1 MHENIAVVD
10 SHLELKL
17 ALQQKNICSPFMV
30 IPGGKNFSPAVPLK
44 DIAPNII

>member
-17 ALQQKNICSPFMV
+17 ALQQKNICSPFMGFLV
-30 IPGGKNFSPAVPLK
+30 AKISVQLSP
-44 DIAPNII
+44 